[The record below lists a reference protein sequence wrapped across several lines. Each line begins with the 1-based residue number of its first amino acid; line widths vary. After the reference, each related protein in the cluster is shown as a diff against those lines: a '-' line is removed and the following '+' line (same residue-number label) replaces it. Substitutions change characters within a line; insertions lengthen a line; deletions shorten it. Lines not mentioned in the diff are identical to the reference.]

1 MTRRL
6 ILIRHAKS
14 SWDDPRL
21 ADHDRVLNS
30 RGITACRL
38 IGDWLAAHDHQPD
51 EALVS
56 DAARTQET
64 WSRIAARLGPV
75 PALRH
80 EPRLYHAGAEMML
93 TVLRGA
99 TGRTVAMVGHNPGI
113 AEFAARLLRLAPD
126 HGDFRRYPTGA
137 TLVADFA
144 VADWGALVPASG
156 EVVDFVTPREL
167 DGRRPG

>member
-30 RGITACRL
+30 RGIRACADMGR
-38 IGDWLAAHDHQPD
+38 WLAERGYQPG

-56 DAARTQET
+56 SAARTQET
-64 WSRIAARLGPV
+64 WYRLSAALAPV
-75 PALRH
+75 TVRT
-80 EPRLYHAGAEMML
+80 ETRLYHADPETML
-93 TVLRGA
+93 KVLRSA
-99 TGRTVAMVGHNPGI
+99 TAPVVAMVGHNPGI

-126 HGDFRRYPTGA
+126 DSEFRRYPTAA
-137 TLVADFA
+137 TLIADFP
-144 VADWGALVPASG
+144 VDDWASLIPASG
-156 EVVDFVTPREL
+156 TVVEFVTPGEL
-167 DGRRPG
+167 D